1 VILQLLFLFEVVEAV
16 VAMANS
22 MLVVRVREMEL
33 ESLLELWELMPRW
46 RSSFLT
52 RAVAVRRLEEKILL
66 AVVVLSLWVSRPSI
80 LRNWLRQAPALREG

>member
-33 ESLLELWELMPRW
+33 ESLLELRELMPRW
-46 RSSFLT
+46 RSNFLAG
-52 RAVAVRRLEEKILL
+52 AVAVRRLEEKILL
-66 AVVVLSLWVSRPSI
+66 AVVVPSLWVLRPSI
-80 LRNWLRQAPALREG
+80 LRNWLRQAPTLR